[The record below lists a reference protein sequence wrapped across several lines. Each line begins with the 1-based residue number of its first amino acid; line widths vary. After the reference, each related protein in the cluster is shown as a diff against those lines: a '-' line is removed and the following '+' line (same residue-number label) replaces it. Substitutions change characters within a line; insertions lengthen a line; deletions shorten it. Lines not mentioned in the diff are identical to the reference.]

1 MVDREALCLK
11 GRLTHQRVRRLIGMT
26 FACTDHDVIL
36 QTLILYTKCKK
47 KLYLPVS
54 GSSGL
59 GRIIVWEDRD
69 DVSVVAEGNYV
80 GSL

>member
-1 MVDREALCLK
+1 MSERPAHPSKGEKTDR
-11 GRLTHQRVRRLIGMT
+11 HD
-26 FACTDHDVIL
+26 FSCTDHDVIL
-36 QTLILYTKCKK
+36 QTLISYTKCQKK
-47 KLYLPVS
+47 MYLPVS

-69 DVSVVAEGNYV
+69 DVCMVAEGNYV